1 VSAGYAIIN
10 PELYCDNNFSFM
22 WRILTTPGLPDA
34 AGTVPA
40 PSRADA
46 QRGQLHPHALRM
58 RHGHVV
64 TGIGS

>member
-1 VSAGYAIIN
+1 
-10 PELYCDNNFSFM
+10 LYCDNNFSFM